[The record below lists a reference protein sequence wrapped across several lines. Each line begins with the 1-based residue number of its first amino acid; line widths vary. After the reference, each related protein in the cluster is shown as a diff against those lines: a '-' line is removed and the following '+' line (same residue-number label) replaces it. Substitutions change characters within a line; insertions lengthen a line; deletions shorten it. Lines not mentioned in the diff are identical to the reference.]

1 MFSRYYNENH
11 AFSTHQTM
19 VIARRTIYDLKAF
32 NLSRLLHKVV
42 LKVDLSSVQRG
53 NLRALLKEQQ
63 SFKIDNAPISERI
76 RLLVSLIKLYSMNV
90 NYP

>member
-1 MFSRYYNENH
+1 MFSRNYSENH
-11 AFSTHQTM
+11 AFSSHQTI

-53 NLRALLKEQQ
+53 NLRTLLKEHY
-63 SFKIDNAPISERI
+63 SFKIDNAPISESI
-76 RLLVSLIKLYSMNV
+76 RLLVSLIRFYSMNV